1 MNDDFAF
8 PLFRAISKEVR
19 DIDGP
24 LTEKSPT
31 SSTERLLSRREWL
44 LSNYSSEERSIWRGR
59 KVGEITSEVLKRM
72 LTAAK
77 REAKLSQT

>member
-31 SSTERLLSRREWL
+31 SLKERLVSRREWL
-44 LSNYSSEERSIWRGR
+44 LSNHSSERSIWRGR

-72 LTAAK
+72 LTTAK